1 VGAKRAGRKIS
12 APGSDGFP
20 AVSFFFRRLVSHH
33 CLKSDRG
40 LLTLRQS
47 ELMNSST
54 ITVAQSNAFVTTFDL
69 SPTGS
74 GPLDGL
80 RFAVKD
86 TIDVAGFKT
95 GCGNPTWLD
104 SHPAAVVH
112 AVCVEQLLH
121 VGARCVGKTI
131 SDELAFSLLGE
142 NHFYGTPLNA
152 QAPDR
157 VPGGS
162 SSGSA
167 SAVACGL
174 VDFALGTD
182 TGGSTRVPASNC
194 GIWGFRP
201 SHDFI
206 SLAGVNPLAPSFDTV
221 GILAQTADVLAKVG
235 LVLLASAQATASKPG
250 TIHVIQEAF
259 ALADLDVQEALSEPL
274 RRLREIFGGAVRE
287 SSLQELVADEAGHS
301 FATWAETFCM
311 IQWAEIES
319 CLGTWIANARPEFGP
334 EIAASFELMN
344 HFDRRRVAEAVQRR
358 EQYFRSLHQFLGP
371 DDLLCIP
378 TTPALAPRKGDPTR
392 RSPSGSGYYARTL
405 SLTSIA
411 GMGRLPQVSLPIA
424 DADGV
429 PVGLSLVARHGQDSL
444 LLEVAKSVDRETS
457 QR

>member
-1 VGAKRAGRKIS
+1 MLQG
-12 APGSDGFP
+12 DGFP
-20 AVSFFFRRLVSHH
+20 AVPFFFRRLGSRH
-33 CLKSDRG
+33 CLKSDRE

-47 ELMNSST
+47 QRMNSSP
-54 ITVAQSNAFVTTFDL
+54 ITVAESNAFVTTFDL

-74 GPLDGL
+74 APLDGL

-95 GCGNPTWLD
+95 GCGNPTWRD
-104 SHPAAVVH
+104 SHSGAVVN
-112 AVCVEQLLH
+112 AVCVEQLLLA
-121 VGARCVGKTI
+121 GARCIGKTI
-131 SDELAFSLLGE
+131 CDELAFSLLGE

-152 QAPDR
+152 HAPDR

-206 SLAGVNPLAPSFDTV
+206 SVAGVNPLAPSFDTV
-221 GILAQTADVLAKVG
+221 GVLAQSAEVLAKVG
-235 LVLLASAQATASKPG
+235 LVLLAAPPLSPSKP
-250 TIHVIQEAF
+250 TAIHLIREAF
-259 ALADLDVQEALSEPL
+259 ALADVDVQEALSEPL

-287 SSLQELVADEAGHS
+287 LSLRELVGEDAGHG
-301 FATWAETFCM
+301 FATWAEAFCV

-319 CLGTWIANARPEFGP
+319 CLGAWIANARPEFGP
-334 EIAASFELMN
+334 EIAASFQLMN
-344 HFDRRRVAEAVQRR
+344 QLDRRCVAEAVRR
-358 EQYFRSLHQFLGP
+358 RKQYCRSLYEFLGP

-378 TTPALAPRKGDPTR
+378 TTPALAPHKGDPPR
-392 RSPSGSGYYARTL
+392 RSSSGSGYYPRTL
-405 SLTSIA
+405 SLTSVA
-411 GMGRLPQVSLPIA
+411 GMGRLPQVSLPFSHIA
-424 DADGV
+424 EV
-429 PVGLSLVARHGQDSL
+429 PVGLSLLGRHGQDAL
-444 LLEVAKSVDRETS
+444 LLETAKSLTTETVFGLPRS
-457 QR
+457 

>member
-1 VGAKRAGRKIS
+1 M
-12 APGSDGFP
+12 
-20 AVSFFFRRLVSHH
+20 FFFRRLGSRH

-47 ELMNSST
+47 QRMNSST

-69 SPTGS
+69 SPTDS

-95 GCGNPTWLD
+95 GCGNPTWRD

-112 AVCVEQLLH
+112 AVCVEQLLRA
-121 VGARCVGKTI
+121 GARCVGKTI

-152 QAPDR
+152 HAPDR

-194 GIWGFRP
+194 GIWGSRP

-206 SLAGVNPLAPSFDTV
+206 SVAGVNPLAPSFDTV
-221 GILAQTADVLAKVG
+221 GVLAHSADVLART
-235 LVLLASAQATASKPG
+235 LRVLLAISVSASEPK

-259 ALADLDVQEALSEPL
+259 ELADPDVRQGLLESVRCVRNL
-274 RRLREIFGGAVRE
+274 FGERVRE
-287 SSLQELVADEAGHS
+287 TSLRDLAADDKDLAN
-301 FATWAETFCM
+301 WAETFCV
-311 IQWAEIES
+311 IQWAEINS
-319 CLGTWIANARPEFGP
+319 CLGAWIADAKPDFGP
-334 EIAASFELMN
+334 GMAASFELTSQL
-344 HFDRRRVAEAVQRR
+344 DRRCVADAWQQR
-358 EQYFRSLHQFLGP
+358 EEYFRRLHEVLESNE
-371 DDLLCIP
+371 LLCIP
-378 TTPALAPRKGDPTR
+378 TTPALAPRKGNPPVRTSR
-392 RSPSGSGYYARTL
+392 GSGYYPRTL
-405 SLTSIA
+405 ALTSLAGIA
-411 GMGRLPQVSLPIA
+411 RLPQVSLPIV
-424 DADGV
+424 DVGGI
-429 PVGLSLVARHGQDSL
+429 PVGLSLLARHGQDDF
-444 LLEVAKSVDRETS
+444 LLEVAKIIEKQV
-457 QR
+457 

>member
-1 VGAKRAGRKIS
+1 M
-12 APGSDGFP
+12 
-20 AVSFFFRRLVSHH
+20 
-33 CLKSDRG
+33 
-40 LLTLRQS
+40 LTLRQS
-47 ELMNSST
+47 QRMNSSA

-95 GCGNPTWLD
+95 GCGNPTWRD

-121 VGARCVGKTI
+121 AGARCVGKTI

-152 QAPDR
+152 HAPDR

-182 TGGSTRVPASNC
+182 TGGSIRVPASNC

-201 SHDFI
+201 SHGFV
-206 SLAGVNPLAPSFDTV
+206 SVAGVNPLAPSFDTV
-221 GILAQTADVLAKVG
+221 GILAQNADVLAKVA
-235 LVLLASAQATASKPG
+235 LVLFAAAPVSSSKPA
-250 TIHVIQEAF
+250 TIHLIREAF
-259 ALADLDVQEALSEPL
+259 DLADADVQESLSEAL
-274 RRLREIFGGAVRE
+274 QRLREIFGDALRE
-287 SSLQELVADEAGHS
+287 SSLQELVAADAGHG
-301 FATWAETFCM
+301 FATWVDSFCV

-319 CLGTWIANARPEFGP
+319 CLGAWIANARPEFGP
-334 EIAASFELMN
+334 EIAASFQLMKQL
-344 HFDRRRVAEAVQRR
+344 DRRRVAEALQRR

-371 DDLLCIP
+371 ADLLCVP
-378 TTPALAPRKGDPTR
+378 TTPALAPRKGDPPK
-392 RSPSGSGYYARTL
+392 RSSSGSGYYPRTL
-405 SLTSIA
+405 SLTSLA

-424 DADGV
+424 DVAGV
-429 PVGLSLVARHGQDSL
+429 PVGLSLLARRGQDSFL
-444 LLEVAKSVDRETS
+444 LQVAKNVGREIRLPLNES
-457 QR
+457 

>member
-1 VGAKRAGRKIS
+1 
-12 APGSDGFP
+12 
-20 AVSFFFRRLVSHH
+20 
-33 CLKSDRG
+33 
-40 LLTLRQS
+40 
-47 ELMNSST
+47 MNSST
-54 ITVAQSNAFVTTFDL
+54 ITVAQSNAFVTTLDL

-95 GCGNPTWLD
+95 GCGNPTWRD

-112 AVCVEQLLH
+112 AVCVEQLLRA
-121 VGARCVGKTI
+121 GARCVGKTI

-152 QAPDR
+152 HAPDR

-182 TGGSTRVPASNC
+182 TGGSTRIPASNC

-206 SLAGVNPLAPSFDTV
+206 SVAGVNPLAPSFDTV
-221 GILAQTADVLAKVG
+221 GVLARSADVLAMVG
-235 LVLLASAQATASKPG
+235 LVLLAAPVSASKPA
-250 TIHVIQEAF
+250 TIYLIRDAF
-259 ALADLDVQEALSEPL
+259 ALADADVQGALLEPM
-274 RRLREIFGGAVRE
+274 RQLREKFGGAVRE
-287 SSLQELVADEAGHS
+287 SSLQELVPDDTGHS
-301 FATWAETFCM
+301 FAPWAETFCV
-311 IQWAEIES
+311 IQWAEIKNS
-319 CLGTWIANARPEFGP
+319 LGAWIANAKPEFGP
-334 EIAASFELMN
+334 EIAASFQLVN
-344 HFDRRRVAEAVQRR
+344 QLDHRRIAEAVQRR
-358 EQYFRSLHQFLGP
+358 EQYFRSLHEFLGP

-378 TTPALAPRKGDPTR
+378 TTPALAPRKGDPPK
-392 RSPSGSGYYARTL
+392 RSSSGSGYYPRAL
-405 SLTSIA
+405 SLTSVA

-424 DADGV
+424 DADGGTSRV
-429 PVGLSLVARHGQDSL
+429 VVTREAWTGLILVASGG
-444 LLEVAKSVDRETS
+444 EA
-457 QR
+457 

>member
-1 VGAKRAGRKIS
+1 
-12 APGSDGFP
+12 
-20 AVSFFFRRLVSHH
+20 
-33 CLKSDRG
+33 
-40 LLTLRQS
+40 
-47 ELMNSST
+47 MNSSA

-69 SPTGS
+69 SPADS

-95 GCGNPTWLD
+95 GCGNPTWRD

-112 AVCVEQLLH
+112 AVCVEQLLLA
-121 VGARCVGKTI
+121 GARCIGKTI

-152 QAPDR
+152 HAPDR

-201 SHDFI
+201 SHGFV
-206 SLAGVNPLAPSFDTV
+206 SVAGVNPLAPSFDTV
-221 GILAQTADVLAKVG
+221 GILAQNADVLAKVA
-235 LVLLASAQATASKPG
+235 LVLLAAAPVSPNKPA
-250 TIHVIQEAF
+250 TIHLIRDAF
-259 ALADLDVQEALSEPL
+259 DLADANVQESLSEPL
-274 RRLREIFGGAVRE
+274 RWLREIFGDTLRE
-287 SSLQELVADEAGHS
+287 LSLQQLVSDDAGHS
-301 FATWAETFCM
+301 FATWADRFCV

-319 CLGTWIANARPEFGP
+319 CLGAWIANARPEFGP
-334 EIAASFELMN
+334 QIAASFQLMKQL
-344 HFDRRRVAEAVQRR
+344 DRRRVAEALQRR
-358 EQYFRSLHQFLGP
+358 HQYCRSLHEFLGP

-378 TTPALAPRKGDPTR
+378 TTPALAPRKGDPPR
-392 RSPSGSGYYARTL
+392 RSSSGTGYYPRTL
-405 SLTSIA
+405 SLTSVA

-424 DADGV
+424 DVAGV
-429 PVGLSLVARHGQDSL
+429 PVGLSLLARHGQDSFL
-444 LLEVAKSVDRETS
+444 LQAAKNVAREM
-457 QR
+457 RLPLNEL